1 MEKIIKCFDLIKK
14 LCRYILEENKQS
26 DFVLL
31 YDGFGVVEVDND
43 LFMDLIT
50 IIYKEIYSI
59 DGDINLNIVDME
71 KWDDILLSEL
81 SQQMKE
87 NAKIVQ
93 VNNNLQIV
101 FIEYEE

>member
-1 MEKIIKCFDLIKK
+1 M
-14 LCRYILEENKQS
+14 
-26 DFVLL
+26 
-31 YDGFGVVEVDND
+31 EVDDD

-81 SQQMKE
+81 SEQMKE
-87 NAKIVQ
+87 NATVIQ
-93 VNNNLQIV
+93 LNNNLQIV

>member
-1 MEKIIKCFDLIKK
+1 MEKKIKCFDLIKK

-31 YDGFGVVEVDND
+31 YDGFGVVEVDDD
-43 LFMDLIT
+43 LFLQLLS
-50 IIYKEIYSI
+50 IIYNEIYSI

-81 SQQMKE
+81 SEQMKE

>member
-1 MEKIIKCFDLIKK
+1 MEKKIKCFDLIKK

-31 YDGFGVVEVDND
+31 YDGFGVVEVDDD

-71 KWDDILLSEL
+71 NWDDILLSEL
-81 SQQMKE
+81 SQQMRE
-87 NAKIVQ
+87 NATIVQ

>member
-31 YDGFGVVEVDND
+31 YDCFSVVEVDDD

-81 SQQMKE
+81 SEQMKE

>member
-1 MEKIIKCFDLIKK
+1 MEKKIKCFDLIKK
-14 LCRYILEENKQS
+14 LCRYILQENKQS

-31 YDGFGVVEVDND
+31 FDGFGIVEVDDD

-81 SQQMKE
+81 SEQMKE

>member
-1 MEKIIKCFDLIKK
+1 MEKKIKCFDLIKK
-14 LCRYILEENKQS
+14 LYRYILEENKQS

-71 KWDDILLSEL
+71 NWDDILLSEL
-81 SQQMKE
+81 SQQMRE
-87 NAKIVQ
+87 NATIVQ

-101 FIEYEE
+101 FIEYDE

>member
-1 MEKIIKCFDLIKK
+1 
-14 LCRYILEENKQS
+14 
-26 DFVLL
+26 
-31 YDGFGVVEVDND
+31 VDDD

-81 SQQMKE
+81 SEQMKE
-87 NAKIVQ
+87 NATVIQ
-93 VNNNLQIV
+93 LNNNLQIV

>member
-1 MEKIIKCFDLIKK
+1 MD
-14 LCRYILEENKQS
+14 
-26 DFVLL
+26 D
-31 YDGFGVVEVDND
+31 D

-81 SQQMKE
+81 SEQMKE
-87 NAKIVQ
+87 NATVIQ
-93 VNNNLQIV
+93 LNNNLQIV

>member
-1 MEKIIKCFDLIKK
+1 MEKKIKCFDLIKK

-43 LFMDLIT
+43 LFLQFLS
-50 IIYKEIYSI
+50 IIYNEIYLI

-81 SQQMKE
+81 SEQMKE
-87 NAKIVQ
+87 NAIVIQ
-93 VNNNLQIV
+93 LNNNLQIV
-101 FIEYEE
+101 FIEYDD

>member
-1 MEKIIKCFDLIKK
+1 MEKKIKCFDLIKK
-14 LCRYILEENKQS
+14 LCRYILQENKQS

-31 YDGFGVVEVDND
+31 FDGFGIVEVDDD

-71 KWDDILLSEL
+71 NWDDILLSEL
-81 SQQMKE
+81 SQQMRE
-87 NAKIVQ
+87 NATIVQ

>member
-1 MEKIIKCFDLIKK
+1 MEKKIKCFNLIKK

-31 YDGFGVVEVDND
+31 YDGFGVVEVDDD
-43 LFMDLIT
+43 LFLQLLS
-50 IIYKEIYSI
+50 IIYNEIYLI

-81 SQQMKE
+81 SEQMKE
-87 NAKIVQ
+87 NAIVIQ
-93 VNNNLQIV
+93 LNNNLQIV
-101 FIEYEE
+101 FIEYDD